1 MKGDRSMLNNNR
13 IGYLH
18 FWCQKVLPL
27 VYDNSLSYYEA
38 LLKFKNKLNEVIEYT
53 NEIPDYIDE
62 KVKAAFDDEHLKELI
77 SEVFLTIEDAITAN
91 NEGTNTHFS
100 QDYPTVGT
108 LVWHD
113 NKLYRTM
120 HAIDEGDTIIP
131 NSNIELVNFGDMF
144 SEFLTEV
151 KTRFTDN
158 DDGLRETSST
168 DRPVHDLVW
177 LNDELYEV
185 IKPIAEGNAYIYSGT
200 NKNVESINL
209 DKIYDYLLDLISSEI
224 ATREHDDGVLQDN
237 IDAEALA
244 REGADSILQDNID
257 AEVLAREE
265 AVSAEATAR
274 GEAIDAETHS
284 REEAEASILAKIGD
298 LDNLPTTVKDSIVAS
313 INELYEDISTIPRS
327 IAYTTPEEHGA
338 VGDGITDDTA
348 AINAAFNDETTVV
361 FRNGATYLI
370 SDSINIPD
378 GGNLIGNN
386 ATIKLKTGSVI
397 RYNES
402 TDTPVG
408 LLTLTDVSNVKIE
421 GLTIDVNS
429 SSMPVYNDY
438 TNVDNVAIA
447 VENCS
452 NITIHG
458 CKLINLYTEGIDTH
472 LTTGYVIITNNY
484 CKHIKQYQG
493 LRKDCIY
500 CVTHS
505 GGYMYIAGNVC
516 DEEEID
522 NQYGCGGIFFAN
534 VRNAVCEKNIV
545 LNCGRR
551 NVLAHPVAAI
561 CIYSECLDID
571 VRNNYIRS
579 IEGIFRADGSA
590 KISFRYNYC
599 SFNGNCGYS
608 DSDYLRFTWAS
619 TSYLAYWGE
628 YTIEG
633 NSIMIDDLNRGA
645 ARGIGVGHNNSRPFR
660 GLRIINNDFDMY
672 NDAIAIYSEMYDIYI
687 TNNRMKSS
695 GGGHPDIRISDGG
708 DFVFITDNDCHAI
721 RCERDAGSSA
731 VVYHLTVANNSCA
744 SGGGASIKVDNISYG
759 NVHDNVMQGRF
770 EAGSG
775 VYGVLVHDNNAHDS
789 TSGYGYYGSVMAQH
803 DNYYGGSI
811 VSSFQ

>member
-1 MKGDRSMLNNNR
+1 MLNNNR

-38 LLKFKNKLNEVIEYT
+38 LLKFKNKLNEVIKYT
-53 NEIPDYIDE
+53 NEIPEYIDE
-62 KVKAAFDDEHLKELI
+62 KVKEAFNDEHLKELI

-131 NSNIELVNFGDMF
+131 DSNIELVNFGDMF
-144 SEFLTEV
+144 SDFLTEV

-185 IKPIAEGNAYIYSGT
+185 IKPIAEGNAYIYSGA

-224 ATREHDDGVLQDN
+224 ATREHDDEVLQDN

-244 REGADSILQDNID
+244 REGADGVLQDNID
-257 AEVLAREE
+257 AEVHAREE

-274 GEAIDAETHS
+274 GEAIDAEALA
-284 REEAEASILAKIGD
+284 RGNADDAILAKIGD

-313 INELYEDISTIPRS
+313 INELYDDIGTIPRS
-327 IAYTTPEEHGA
+327 ISYTTPEEHGA
-338 VGDGITDDTA
+338 VGDGITDDTV
-348 AINAAFNDETTVV
+348 AINEAFAAETTVV
-361 FRNGATYLI
+361 FKNGTTYAI
-370 SDSINIPD
+370 TDSINIPS
-378 GGNLIGNN
+378 GGHLIGNG

-397 RYNES
+397 RYVES

-408 LLTLTDVSNVKIE
+408 LLTVKDVSNVEIE

-429 SSMPVYNDY
+429 SSMPVYTTYD
-438 TNVDNVAIA
+438 NVDNVALA
-447 VENCS
+447 VENSS
-452 NITIHG
+452 NISIHG
-458 CKLINLYTEGIDTH
+458 CSFLNLYTEGIDTH
-472 LTTGYVIITNNY
+472 LTTGYVNISNNY
-484 CKHIKQYQG
+484 FRHIKQYQG

-505 GGYMYIAGNVC
+505 GGSMHIIGNVC

-534 VRNAVCEKNIV
+534 VKNAICEGNIV

-551 NVLAHPVAAI
+551 NVHGHPVAAI
-561 CIYSECLDID
+561 CVYSECMNID
-571 VRNNYIRS
+571 VHNNYIKS
-579 IEGIFRADGSA
+579 IEGIFRADASA
-590 KISFRYNYC
+590 KITFRDNYC
-599 SFNGNCGYS
+599 TFNGNCGYS
-608 DSDYLRFTWAS
+608 DSDYLRFTYYDP
-619 TSYLAYWGE
+619 SYLGYWGE

-633 NSIMIDDLNRGA
+633 NTIIIDNLNKGA
-645 ARGIGVGHNNSRPFR
+645 ARGIGIGHNQSRPFHSF
-660 GLRIINNDFDMY
+660 RIVNNDITMY
-672 NDAIAIYSEMYDIYI
+672 NDAIAIYSKCNDIYI
-687 TNNRMKSS
+687 EHNRFTRSD
-695 GGGHPDIRISDGG
+695 GPAHPDVRISDGG
-708 DFVFITDNDCHAI
+708 DNIHINSNVGRTI
-721 RCERDAGSSA
+721 RLERASGSSQVCA
-731 VVYHLTVANNSCA
+731 YVEIANNTLDG
-744 SGGGASIKVDNISYG
+744 SGACIKVDNTVYG
-759 NVHDNVMQGRF
+759 NIHDNVFEGRV
-770 EAGSG
+770 ELGSG
-775 VYGVLVHDNNAHDS
+775 TYYMLVHDNNARDS
-789 TSGYGYYGSVMAQH
+789 SSGYGYYGSPMAQH
-803 DNYYGGSI
+803 NNYYGGSL
-811 VSSFQ
+811 VSSFQN

>member
-1 MKGDRSMLNNNR
+1 MLNNNR

-53 NEIPDYIDE
+53 NEIPEYIDG
-62 KVKAAFDDEHLKELI
+62 KVKEAFDDDHLKELI

-131 NSNIELVNFGDMF
+131 DSNIELVNFGDMF

-237 IDAEALA
+237 IDAEALT
-244 REGADSILQDNID
+244 REGADDVLQGNID
-257 AEVLAREE
+257 AEVRAREE

-274 GEAIDAETHS
+274 GEAIDAEALA
-284 REEAEASILAKIGD
+284 RGNADDAILAKIGD
-298 LDNLPTTVKDSIVAS
+298 LDNLPTSVKANIVAS
-313 INELYEDISTIPRS
+313 INELYEDIGTIPRS
-327 IAYTTPEEHGA
+327 ISYTTPEEHGA

-348 AINAAFNDETTVV
+348 AINAAFNAETTVV
-361 FRNGATYLI
+361 FKNGTTYLI
-370 SDSINIPD
+370 TDSINIPD
-378 GGNLIGNN
+378 GGQLLGNN
-386 ATIKLKTGSVI
+386 ATILLKAGSDI
-397 RYNES
+397 KYEEATNDR
-402 TDTPVG
+402 VG
-408 LLTLTDVSNVKIE
+408 LITIKNVSNVLVEK
-421 GLTIDVNS
+421 LTIDVNGDT
-429 SSMPVYNDY
+429 MPVYTDY
-438 TNVDNVAIA
+438 TYVNNLAIA
-447 VENCS
+447 VENSS
-452 NITIHG
+452 NVTIRG
-458 CKLINLYTEGIDTH
+458 CKMINLYTEGIDCHMTR
-472 LTTGYVIITNNY
+472 GYLNIEHNY
-484 CKHIKQYQG
+484 FKHILQYQG
-493 LRKDCIY
+493 LRKDGIY
-500 CVTHS
+500 IVTHS
-505 GGYMYIAGNVC
+505 GGSVTVNNNVC

-534 VRNAVCEKNIV
+534 VRNAVCNGNII

-551 NVLAHPVAAI
+551 NIHGHPVSAI
-561 CIYSECLDID
+561 CVYSECMNID
-571 VRNNYIRS
+571 VCNNYIKA
-579 IEGIFRADGSA
+579 IEGIFRADASA

-599 SFNGNCGYS
+599 SFTGAGGYS
-608 DSDYLRFTWAS
+608 DNDYIRFTYYS
-619 TSYLAYWGE
+619 PSYFGYWGE
-628 YTIEG
+628 YTVEG
-633 NSIMIDDLNRGA
+633 NSIMIDDNNRGA
-645 ARGIGVGHNNSRPFR
+645 ARGIGLGHDLSRPLHS
-660 GLRIINNDFDMY
+660 LRIIDNDFTMY
-672 NDAIAIYSEMYDIYI
+672 NDAIAIYAKMNDIHI
-687 TNNRMKSS
+687 KGNRFKGTSS
-695 GGGHPDIRISDGG
+695 GSHPDIRISDGG
-708 DFVFITDNDCHAI
+708 DDIFIENNAGGTI
-721 RCERDAGSSA
+721 RCERGEGSSQ
-731 VVYHLTVANNSCA
+731 VCYHLNIANNSC
-744 SGGGASIKVDNISYG
+744 GTGGAAIKVDNTSLACIHDNCMNGRFEGGSNLYG
-759 NVHDNVMQGRF
+759 VIVHDNT
-770 EAGSG
+770 
-775 VYGVLVHDNNAHDS
+775 AHDS
-789 TSGYGYYGSVMAQH
+789 NSGYGYYGAGIAQH
-803 DNYYGGSI
+803 DNYYGNAL